1 MTIQGATSEHVT
13 ASALRQ
19 QKLEGQEAVALIQ
32 GAAVGAQAPAAAGT
46 QPPPQPV
53 QVAPRPG
60 SSIEVVA

>member
-1 MTIQGATSEHVT
+1 MNIQGATSEQVT

-32 GAAVGAQAPAAAGT
+32 GAAVATQAQSGGS